1 MVLNIDTVNK
11 VIHQELVLNPKNGK
25 PVAFLNSQ
33 SGQILGFSQINVEP
47 LSFIFHKVDTF
58 MAIHKRNYT
67 GSSGSFTGSTHHPE
81 EATIPNHLKTL
92 GNVHKYSGGG
102 GSKKFSTSI
111 KGGSKKFRPSKRGGQ
126 TSFDHP
132 NTQFFVRA
140 TRE

>member
-1 MVLNIDTVNK
+1 MYKLCMVLNIDTVNK
-11 VIHQELVLNPKNGK
+11 VMHQELVLKKIIGK

-102 GSKKFSTSI
+102 PGVKKVFYLNKGRVKKVQTL
-111 KGGSKKFRPSKRGGQ
+111 KQGGSKKL
-126 TSFDHP
+126 
-132 NTQFFVRA
+132 
-140 TRE
+140 